1 MHEKGTLRLCLH
13 RTLTWPR
20 PSADECSLDDL
31 SSSAFGLATPVV
43 LPHSMRHLLLRLS
56 KNMLIAIK
64 SAVFTCKQR
73 SGSACSARV
82 QITAFGL
89 YCPLSGQAFAVALA
103 QTWFKALNFVVIN
116 ALLGILHR
124 FLVFRHRSSLGH
136 APHAL
141 IFSLKFMIK

>member
-73 SGSACSARV
+73 SGSACSARG

-89 YCPLSGQAFAVALA
+89 YCPLSGQAFAVTLA
-103 QTWFKALNFVVIN
+103 QTRFKVFDFIVVN
-116 ALLGILHR
+116 AFLGIFHILFVLRHR
-124 FLVFRHRSSLGH
+124 FSLGH

-141 IFSLKFMIK
+141 ILLFKL